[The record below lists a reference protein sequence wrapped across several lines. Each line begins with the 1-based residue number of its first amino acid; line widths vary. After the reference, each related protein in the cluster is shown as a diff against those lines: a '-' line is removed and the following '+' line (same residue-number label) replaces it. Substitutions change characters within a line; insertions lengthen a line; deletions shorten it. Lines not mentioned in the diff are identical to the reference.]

1 LVRPGIAV
9 GMLAAFVALAW
20 AAHGDSVL
28 RGDVRLTR
36 WAKGRSWPLLDELT
50 DAASCS
56 MRSVPLIVAGLFLVG
71 VLAWRRMWPEAA
83 IMTLALIL
91 MHLSY
96 PLKEIVASP
105 RPSADLV
112 EETEG
117 GGGYGFPGGRAGN
130 AVLVIGACA
139 WIAARHGES
148 RWARTV
154 IWGGAGLWIFVVGLA
169 RIMVGAHWP
178 SDILG
183 AWLWTI
189 PVLIAIASAM
199 DKWRTL
205 SRSGEAP
212 YSP

>member
-1 LVRPGIAV
+1 
-9 GMLAAFVALAW
+9 
-20 AAHGDSVL
+20 
-28 RGDVRLTR
+28 
-36 WAKGRSWPLLDELT
+36 
-50 DAASCS
+50 
-56 MRSVPLIVAGLFLVG
+56 
-71 VLAWRRMWPEAA
+71 
-83 IMTLALIL
+83 
-91 MHLSY
+91 
-96 PLKEIVASP
+96 
-105 RPSADLV
+105 
-112 EETEG
+112 
-117 GGGYGFPGGRAGN
+117 
-130 AVLVIGACA
+130 VLVIGACA

-148 RWARTV
+148 RWARTA
-154 IWGGAGLWIFVVGLA
+154 IWEGAGLWIFVVGLA